1 MITYDLDVDSII
13 INGIKMAPYITNAK
27 FGWHKMWGKG
37 SGRNIAQSVVGSFNI
52 FPKITLTYRRL
63 NQNQLET
70 ISSIVNS
77 QEQTSTFYDPEL
89 KKTITIATYTNDLE
103 YNQKRI
109 GRVSNFDVA
118 YISRKRRVG

>member
-103 YNQKRI
+103 YSQKRI
-109 GRVSNFDVA
+109 GRVNNFDVA